1 MPEELDYYLEAEP
14 LTLFREHLA
23 GYPTLLVP
31 APHRDLSATRELTM
45 DRVIGTRI
53 DIAANLPRLEMPFGK
68 LGADLLRAYLE
79 QIFVHGLIH
88 ADPHPGNVLLT
99 DDGWLALVDLGM
111 VVRLPPR
118 NRGTLLKLLLAAV
131 DARGDEVADLAIAS
145 GECLEIFDESAWRR
159 RCARLIGRYV
169 MQGAARNLSEGRQML
184 S

>member
-99 DDGWLALVDLGM
+99 DDGADA
-111 VVRLPPR
+111 VRTL
-118 NRGTLLKLLLAAV
+118 TLLAPVTSTVTPDGIVLRAK
-131 DARGDEVADLAIAS
+131 
-145 GECLEIFDESAWRR
+145 
-159 RCARLIGRYV
+159 
-169 MQGAARNLSEGRQML
+169 
-184 S
+184 